1 MSRWETL
8 RCLRAEVAR
17 IGRGG
22 LAESGEGEALP
33 LGVAEIDAALGEGG
47 LRRGALHEISGT
59 AATGFAAV
67 VAGRAAWSGRPVLW
81 CGVGR
86 GRGGLYP
93 PGLAMLGLPPSS
105 LLLMDCRNER
115 ELLAAAEEG
124 LRGGDLAALL
134 LEVSRLPDM
143 TAARRLQLAAE
154 TGGSLGLMLCPGPNG
169 RHDAKWR
176 RDANAPGAM
185 APDGVVDALPPSP
198 AVSRWRVGHAP
209 AGGQGHFRWRLA
221 LLRCRGG
228 GHGEW
233 MVDWNEKTLR
243 LDLVSAAG
251 D

>member
-8 RCLRAEVAR
+8 QYLRAEVAR

-22 LAESGEGEALP
+22 LAEGGEDEALP
-33 LGVAEIDAALGEGG
+33 LGVAEIDRALGEGG
-47 LRRGALHEISGT
+47 LRRGALHEISGA

-67 VAGRAAWSGRPVLW
+67 IAGRAAWGGGSVLW

-93 PGLAMLGLPPSS
+93 PGLVMLGLPASS

-124 LRGGDLAALL
+124 LRGGGLAALL

-154 TGGSLGLMLCPGPNG
+154 TGGVPGLMLF
-169 RHDAKWR
+169 
-176 RDANAPGAM
+176 PGAGS
-185 APDGVVDALPPSP
+185 AKVECTPDFLPPSP

-209 AGGQGHFRWRLA
+209 AGGQGHFRWRLE

-228 GHGEW
+228 GTGEW
-233 MVDWNEKTLR
+233 LVDWNETTR
-243 LDLVSAAG
+243 CLDLVSPAG

>member
-8 RCLRAEVAR
+8 QYLRAKVSR

-22 LAESGEGEALP
+22 LAEGREDEALP
-33 LGVAEIDAALGEGG
+33 LGVAEIDEALEEGG
-47 LRRGALHEISGT
+47 LRRGALHEVSGT
-59 AATGFAAV
+59 AATGFAV
-67 VAGRAAWSGRPVLW
+67 VIAGRAAWAGQPVLW

-154 TGGSLGLMLCPGPNG
+154 TGGSLGLMLCPG
-169 RHDAKWR
+169 
-176 RDANAPGAM
+176 AM
-185 APDGVVDALPPSP
+185 TPDGVVDALPPSP
-198 AVSRWRVGHAP
+198 AVSRWWVGHVP
-209 AGGQGHFRWRLA
+209 AGEQGYFRWRLE

-228 GHGEW
+228 GNGEW

-251 D
+251 N

>member
-8 RCLRAEVAR
+8 QYLRAEVAR

-22 LAESGEGEALP
+22 LAEGGEDGALP

-67 VAGRAAWSGRPVLW
+67 VAGRAAWAGRPVLW

-124 LRGGDLAALL
+124 MRGGDLAALL

-154 TGGSLGLMLCPGPNG
+154 TGGSLGLMLCPGASG
-169 RHDAKWR
+169 RHDARWR
-176 RDANAPGAM
+176 RDAK
-185 APDGVVDALPPSP
+185 APDEPLDTLPPSP

-209 AGGQGHFRWRLA
+209 AGGQGHFRWRLE

-228 GHGEW
+228 GSGEW
-233 MVDWNEKTLR
+233 MVDWNEKTHR
-243 LDLVSAAG
+243 FDLVSAAG

>member
-1 MSRWETL
+1 MSRWENL
-8 RCLRAEVAR
+8 QYLRATVAR

-22 LAESGEGEALP
+22 LAEGGEEGVLP
-33 LGVAEIDAALGEGG
+33 LGVAAVDGALGEGG
-47 LRRGALHEISGT
+47 LRRGALHEISGA

-67 VAGRAAWSGRPVLW
+67 IAGRAAWGGRPVLW
-81 CGVGR
+81 CGAGR

-93 PGLAMLGLPPSS
+93 PGLAMLGLPASS

-124 LRGGDLAALL
+124 LRSGDLAALL

-154 TGGSLGLMLCPGPNG
+154 TGGTLGLMLCPGASG
-169 RHDAKWR
+169 RHGAGWRHDA
-176 RDANAPGAM
+176 NAQGAM
-185 APDGVVDALPPSP
+185 APDALPPSP
-198 AVSRWRVGHAP
+198 AVSRWWVGHAP
-209 AGGQGHFRWRLA
+209 AGRQGHFRWRLE

-228 GHGEW
+228 GAGEW
-233 MVDWNEKTLR
+233 MVDWNEKTHR
-243 LDLVSAAG
+243 LDLVSPAG